1 MAKQI
6 KFDADARQKI
16 LAGVEKLSAAVP
28 STLGPSGRNVIL
40 DKKFG
45 KEGTPERMKAEEEA
59 LSFYSGQILLDARK
73 EAKITQTELAKR
85 INSTKSYISKVENG
99 IIVPSVG
106 AFYQII
112 NALGMR
118 VEVVKPIY

>member
-1 MAKQI
+1 MQTNNHQI
-6 KFDADARQKI
+6 VDYD
-16 LAGVEKLSAAVP
+16 LV
-28 STLGPSGRNVIL
+28 L
-40 DKKFG
+40 DQKFG
-45 KEGTPERMKAEEEA
+45 KEGTPERIQAEEDA

-73 EAKITQTELAKR
+73 EAKVTQTELARR

-99 IIVPSVG
+99 VIVPSVG
-106 AFYQII
+106 AFYRII

>member
-6 KFDADARQKI
+6 KFDAEARQKI
-16 LAGVEKLSAAVP
+16 LAGVEKLSAAVT

>member
-1 MAKQI
+1 MQTNNHQMA
-6 KFDADARQKI
+6 DYD
-16 LAGVEKLSAAVP
+16 LV
-28 STLGPSGRNVIL
+28 L

-45 KEGTPERMKAEEEA
+45 KEGTPERIKAEDDA
-59 LSFYSGQILLDARK
+59 FSFYSSQILLDARK
-73 EAKITQTELAKR
+73 EAKVTQTELAKR

-99 IIVPSVG
+99 VITPSAG
-106 AFYQII
+106 TFYRII